1 MNQCKTTPNHYPMA
15 FLKSKSKN
23 PVEVKKEILLKL
35 GKIWSVIN
43 NLAQERRIRS
53 EELDDFNQAYC
64 KLDNLVD
71 ALFQAVEMLEKEAS
85 GVELLKLEHAAIRN
99 KLELCLELCGM
110 SKKGIEHLMNYPI
123 GFLEMAFALRLREGK
138 PLETD
143 RDFIWLDQ
151 LWKAINMQIENDIDS
166 FKQANFFK
174 KLYHE
179 ATNQDQKRMTIKVM
193 NDYARDL
200 VYLRSKLGKEVD
212 ERDLLNTITTHWYE
226 EYRNCTAI
234 ENR

>member
-1 MNQCKTTPNHYPMA
+1 MPNPYPMI
-15 FLKSKSKN
+15 FLKSKPKKQL
-23 PVEVKKEILLKL
+23 EAKKEISLKL

-53 EELDDFNQAYC
+53 DELDDFNQAYG
-64 KLDNLVD
+64 KLDELID
-71 ALFQAVEMLEKEAS
+71 TLFQAFESMEKEAS
-85 GVELLKLEHAAIRN
+85 GVELLKAEHATHN
-99 KLELCLELCGM
+99 YKMELCLELCGM
-110 SKKGIEHLMNYPI
+110 SKNGIDHMINYPI
-123 GFLEMAFALRLREGK
+123 GFIEMALSRRLKEGK

-151 LWKAINMQIENDIDS
+151 LWKAINMQIENDLDS

-179 ATNQDQKRMTIKVM
+179 TTNTELRKRTIVVIIG
-193 NDYARDL
+193 YAKDL
-200 VYLRSKLGKEVD
+200 FYLKSKLGKEVD
-212 ERDLLNTITTHWYE
+212 ELELLKSITTHWYE
-226 EYRNCTAI
+226 EYRNCTAT